1 MGASAPPYEVSVV
14 HCIEGKENLDNVTA
28 LFDLETPFMKGF
40 FEAPVMKGQE
50 STLKWNTFGETE
62 RRTIDRIDSRTTFPH
77 SIANTIAASRL
88 LTNRG
93 DGGAP
98 CERRLVEWR

>member
-62 RRTIDRIDSRTTFPH
+62 AHDRSD
-77 SIANTIAASRL
+77 RL
-88 LTNRG
+88 EDDLPPLN
-93 DGGAP
+93 
-98 CERRLVEWR
+98 C

>member
-1 MGASAPPYEVSVV
+1 MLPPLGIRVQLGEDLVQHLQRV
-14 HCIEGKENLDNVTA
+14 HKLNDNVTA

-62 RRTIDRIDSRTTFPH
+62 AHDRSD
-77 SIANTIAASRL
+77 RL
-88 LTNRG
+88 EDDLPQLN
-93 DGGAP
+93 
-98 CERRLVEWR
+98 C